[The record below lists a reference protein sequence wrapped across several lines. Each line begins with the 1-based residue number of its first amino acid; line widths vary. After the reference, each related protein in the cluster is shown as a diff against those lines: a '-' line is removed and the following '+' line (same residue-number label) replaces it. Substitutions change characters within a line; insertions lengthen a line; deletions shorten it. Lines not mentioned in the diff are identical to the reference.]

1 MTAPVLEVRGA
12 LSRGQMRQIKDAIA
26 RYDLTPAKRKRLL
39 WRIAKNGVI
48 GATKANAKQQ
58 HTPDDKAWPARA
70 KGHGHKKMIRKLPG
84 MLGVRQV
91 DSDTVKVVFRGGKRT
106 KAAVIAYAQQHGATI
121 QMNRSQLKGNGK
133 GQKNHSAT
141 KFQAKKLNALGFKAP
156 VTVTKGRKGKYTQRR
171 EYRAVAQ
178 KWICEHLNMAQAGLI
193 IRKLEGK
200 APVDS
205 WTINLPARS
214 FLGITDDQLA
224 ASIAR
229 ELQGI
234 QYGSNIKKQDI
245 KRKSP

>member
-1 MTAPVLEVRGA
+1 MSTPTLEVR
-12 LSRGQMRQIKDAIA
+12 LDFSRAQMRQIKDAID

-48 GATKANAKQQ
+48 GATKANAKKQ
-58 HTPDDKAWPARA
+58 HTPDDKSWPERA
-70 KGHGHKKMIRKLPG
+70 KGHGHKKMMRKLPG

-91 DSDTVKVVFRGGKRT
+91 DSDTVKVVFNGGKRT

-121 QMNRSQLKGNGK
+121 NMSSSQLKGNGK
-133 GQKNHSAT
+133 GQKGHPAT
-141 KFQAKKLNALGFKAP
+141 KSQAKKLNVLGFKAP
-156 VTVTKGRKGKYTQRR
+156 VMVTKGRKGKYTHRR

-178 KWICEHLNMAQAGLI
+178 KWITEHLNMAQAGLI

-205 WTINLPARS
+205 WTIHLPARS

-245 KRKSP
+245 KRK

>member
-1 MTAPVLEVRGA
+1 MSTPTLEVR
-12 LSRGQMRQIKDAIA
+12 LDFSRAQMRQIKDAID

-48 GATKANAKQQ
+48 GATKANAKKQ
-58 HTPDDKAWPARA
+58 HTPDDKSWPERA
-70 KGHGHKKMIRKLPG
+70 KGHGHKKMMRKLPG

-91 DSDTVKVVFRGGKRT
+91 DNDTIKVVFRGGKRT
-106 KAAVIAYAQQHGATI
+106 KAAVIAWAQQHGATI
-121 QMNRSQLKGNGK
+121 QMNRSQLQRNGENQKG
-133 GQKNHSAT
+133 HAAT
-141 KFQAKKLNALGFKAP
+141 RSQAKKLNSLGFEAP
-156 VTVTKGRKGKYTQRR
+156 VMVAKGRKGKYTHRR

-178 KWICEHLNMAQAGLI
+178 KWITEHLNMAQAGLI

-205 WTINLPARS
+205 WTIHLPARS

-245 KRKSP
+245 KRK

>member
-1 MTAPVLEVRGA
+1 MTAPALEVRGA
-12 LSRGQMRQIKDAIA
+12 LSRVQMRQLKNAIDH
-26 RYDLTPAKRKRLL
+26 YDLTPAKRKRLL

-48 GATKANAKQQ
+48 GATKANAKKQ
-58 HTPDDKAWPARA
+58 HTPDDKSWPERA
-70 KGHGHKKMIRKLPG
+70 KGHGHKKMMRKLPG

-91 DSDTVKVVFRGGKRT
+91 DDDTIKVVFRGGKRT
-106 KAAVIAYAQQHGATI
+106 KAAVIAWAQQHGATI
-121 QMNRSQLKGNGK
+121 QMNRSQLQRNGENQKG
-133 GQKNHSAT
+133 HAAT
-141 KFQAKKLNALGFKAP
+141 KSQAKKLNSLGFEAP
-156 VTVTKGRKGKYTQRR
+156 VMVTKGRKGKYTHRR

-178 KWICEHLNMAQAGLI
+178 KWITEHLNMAQAGLI

-205 WTINLPARS
+205 WTIHLPARS

-245 KRKSP
+245 KRK

>member
-1 MTAPVLEVRGA
+1 
-12 LSRGQMRQIKDAIA
+12 MRQIKDAIA

-48 GATKANAKQQ
+48 GATKANARKQ
-58 HTPDDKAWPARA
+58 HTPDDKAWPERA

-91 DSDTVKVVFRGGKRT
+91 DGDTVKVVFNGGERT
-106 KAAVIAYAQQHGATI
+106 KAAVVAWAQQHGATI
-121 QMNRSQLKGNGK
+121 RMSRSRLKRNGGK
-133 GQKNHSAT
+133 QRSHAAT
-141 KFQAKKLNALGFKAP
+141 RYQAKKLVSLGFKAP
-156 VTVTKGRKGKYTQRR
+156 VMVQKGRKGKYTHERQ
-171 EYRAVAQ
+171 YRAVSQ

-200 APVDS
+200 APVNS
-205 WTINLPARS
+205 WTIRLPPRP

-229 ELQGI
+229 EMRGI
-234 QYGSNIKKQDI
+234 QYGSDIKKQDI
-245 KRKSP
+245 KRK

>member
-1 MTAPVLEVRGA
+1 MSTPTLEVR
-12 LSRGQMRQIKDAIA
+12 LDFSRAQMRQIKDAID

-48 GATKANAKQQ
+48 GATKANAKKQ
-58 HTPDDKAWPARA
+58 HTPDDKSWPERA
-70 KGHGHKKMIRKLPG
+70 KGHGHKKMMRKLPG

-91 DSDTVKVVFRGGKRT
+91 DNDTIKVVFRGGKRT
-106 KAAVIAYAQQHGATI
+106 KAAVIAWAQQHGATI

-133 GQKNHSAT
+133 GQKSHPAT
-141 KFQAKKLNALGFKAP
+141 KLQAKKLNALGFKAP
-156 VTVTKGRKGKYTQRR
+156 VVVTKGRKGKYTHRR

-178 KWICEHLNMAQAGLI
+178 KWITEHLNMAQAGLI

-205 WTINLPARS
+205 WTIHLPARS

-245 KRKSP
+245 KRK

>member
-1 MTAPVLEVRGA
+1 MNAPALEVRGA
-12 LSRGQMRQIKDAIA
+12 LSRAQMRQIKSAID

-48 GATKANAKQQ
+48 GATKANAKKQ
-58 HTPDDKAWPARA
+58 HTPDDKSWPERA
-70 KGHGHKKMIRKLPG
+70 KGHGHKKMMRKLPG

-121 QMNRSQLKGNGK
+121 QMNCSQLKGNGK

-141 KFQAKKLNALGFKAP
+141 KSQAKKLNTLGFKAP
-156 VTVTKGRKGKYTQRR
+156 VMVTKGRKGKYTHRR

-178 KWICEHLNMAQAGLI
+178 KWITENLNMAQAGLI
-193 IRKLEGK
+193 IRKLEDK

-205 WTINLPARS
+205 WTIHLPARP

-245 KRKSP
+245 KRK

>member
-1 MTAPVLEVRGA
+1 MSTPTLEVRA
-12 LSRGQMRQIKDAIA
+12 EFSRAQMRQIKRAID

-48 GATKANAKQQ
+48 GATKANAKKQ

-70 KGHGHKKMIRKLPG
+70 KGHGHKKMMRKLPG

-91 DSDTVKVVFRGGKRT
+91 DSDTIKVVFNGGKRT
-106 KAAVIAYAQQHGATI
+106 KAAVIAWAQQHGATI
-121 QMNRSQLKGNGK
+121 QMSRSQLKRNGENQK
-133 GQKNHSAT
+133 GHSAT
-141 KFQAKKLNALGFKAP
+141 KYQAKKLVSLGFKAP
-156 VTVTKGRKGKYTQRR
+156 VMVQKGRKGKYTHERQ
-171 EYRAVAQ
+171 YRAVSQ
-178 KWICEHLNMAQAGLI
+178 KWITEHLNMAQAGLI

-205 WTINLPARS
+205 WTIKLPSRS

-229 ELQGI
+229 EMRSI
-234 QYGSNIKKQDI
+234 QYGSGIKKQDI
-245 KRKSP
+245 KRK

>member
-1 MTAPVLEVRGA
+1 MSAPALEVRGA
-12 LSRGQMRQIKDAIA
+12 LSRVQMRQIKSAIA

-48 GATKANAKQQ
+48 GATKANAKKQ

-91 DSDTVKVVFRGGKRT
+91 DSDTIKVVFNGGKRT
-106 KAAVIAYAQQHGATI
+106 KAAVIAWAQQHGATI
-121 QMNRSQLKGNGK
+121 QMSRRQLKRNGENQK
-133 GQKNHSAT
+133 GHAAT
-141 KFQAKKLNALGFKAP
+141 KYQAKKLTSLGFKAP
-156 VTVTKGRKGKYTQRR
+156 VMVQKGRQGKYTHERQ
-171 EYRAVAQ
+171 YRAVSQ

-205 WTINLPARS
+205 WTITLPSRP

-229 ELQGI
+229 EMRSI
-234 QYGSNIKKQDI
+234 QYGSGIKKQDI
-245 KRKSP
+245 KRK

>member
-1 MTAPVLEVRGA
+1 MTAPTLEVRVEF
-12 LSRGQMRQIKDAIA
+12 SRAQMRQIQGAID

-48 GATKANAKQQ
+48 GATKANAKKQ
-58 HTPDDKAWPARA
+58 HTPDDRTWPERA
-70 KGHGHKKMIRKLPG
+70 KGHGHKKMMRKLPG

-91 DSDTVKVVFRGGKRT
+91 DSDTIKVVFRGGKRT
-106 KAAVIAYAQQHGATI
+106 KAAVIAWAQQHGATI
-121 QMNRSQLKGNGK
+121 NMNRSQLQRNGQNQKG
-133 GQKNHSAT
+133 HPAT
-141 KFQAKKLNALGFKAP
+141 KYQAKKLNALGFKAP
-156 VTVTKGRKGKYTQRR
+156 VMVTKGRKGKYTHRR

-178 KWICEHLNMAQAGLI
+178 KWITEHLSMAQAGLI

-200 APVDS
+200 TPVDT
-205 WTINLPARS
+205 WTIHLPARP

-245 KRKSP
+245 KRK

>member
-1 MTAPVLEVRGA
+1 MSTPTLEVRGEF
-12 LSRGQMRQIKDAIA
+12 SRAQMRQIKNAID

-39 WRIAKNGVI
+39 WRIARNGVI
-48 GATKANAKQQ
+48 GATKANAKKQ

-91 DSDTVKVVFRGGKRT
+91 DRDTIKVVFNGGKRT
-106 KAAVIAYAQQHGATI
+106 KAAVIAWAQQHGATI
-121 QMNRSQLKGNGK
+121 QMNRSQLKRNGENQK
-133 GQKNHSAT
+133 GHAAT
-141 KFQAKKLNALGFKAP
+141 KYQAKKLASLGFKAP
-156 VTVTKGRKGKYTQRR
+156 VMVQKGRKGKYTHERQ
-171 EYRAVAQ
+171 YRAVSQ

-200 APVDS
+200 GPLNS
-205 WTINLPARS
+205 WTIHLPARP

-229 ELQGI
+229 EMRGI
-234 QYGSNIKKQDI
+234 QYGSDIKKQDI
-245 KRKSP
+245 KRK

>member
-1 MTAPVLEVRGA
+1 MSAPALKVRGA
-12 LSRGQMRQIKDAIA
+12 LSEAQMRQIKDAIA

-58 HTPDDKAWPARA
+58 HTPDGKPWPARA

-91 DSDTVKVVFRGGKRT
+91 DSDTVKVVFRGGERI

-133 GQKNHSAT
+133 GQKSHPAT
-141 KFQAKKLNALGFKAP
+141 KSQAKKLNALGFKAP
-156 VTVTKGRKGKYTQRR
+156 VMVTKGRKGKYTHRR

-178 KWICEHLNMAQAGLI
+178 KWITEHLNMAQAGLI
-193 IRKLEGK
+193 IRKLENK
-200 APVDS
+200 APVNS
-205 WTINLPARS
+205 LTIHLPARP
-214 FLGITDDQLA
+214 FMGITDDQLS

-245 KRKSP
+245 KRK